1 MCASTWEEDN
11 SFLGGSCLCLC
22 MFCRHCQSLLVS
34 GDSDMTD
41 QLRFVLP
48 SYCIKCV
55 FGQACLV
62 KMAWHWPSQVFF
74 FRLLLT
80 KVKSRSIK
88 MQNRTRPTSVIFFR
102 IVMVSPGTHLVK
114 KHESQFRT
122 RESHEKANTRRHARA
137 FM

>member
-1 MCASTWEEDN
+1 MKFLCASTWEEDN

-22 MFCRHCQSLLVS
+22 MFCHHCQSLLVS

-62 KMAWHWPSQVFF
+62 KMAWHLAKPSFF
-74 FRLLLT
+74 
-80 KVKSRSIK
+80 
-88 MQNRTRPTSVIFFR
+88 
-102 IVMVSPGTHLVK
+102 GG
-114 KHESQFRT
+114 
-122 RESHEKANTRRHARA
+122 A
-137 FM
+137 FIDQDEVTVNKNAK